1 MSNINKNMTN
11 SKKEA
16 LMKAKQVRL
25 EQRQYIADKIQ
36 PEMPGFSL
44 SNLMSVRKRIIALKE
59 QGVDMYRIRCFGSE
73 RQVKSTNQVGRT
85 KMIKVKVMNVAAF
98 NKFASILLVNKEML
112 TWFKEVTHEPTWEN
126 FFVDIAKLSKKKNCI
141 ETWSA
146 AEWHVVRNRYTST
159 VELVNSLSV
168 KFLGAPMGEVAIKT
182 CEVTALFNKETYYF
196 RHVSPQQAWD
206 ECKDINSRYKGH
218 FCVGGGTYQEQMKSG
233 QYHGYIVDK
242 TVDAKTN
249 SYKDGNKFSFG
260 FVLTAGGGVSDWG
273 FGNENRWDGQEEQL
287 AKQVFGDAKLE
298 SGKPEEK
305 WIRMIL
311 KSWYKMRKMTYN
323 EWVSE
328 IERITK
334 FAETTDVHES
344 GEIASYAGRQEVITF
359 SKTGK
364 TCIQD
369 LRGGRS
375 IRNTYLCDK
384 GVFTVD
390 LVNRVAVTATGFVE
404 QAVPNAKKYQRFYLT
419 KNSRGTFA
427 YHMLRYLQL
436 FKANTSN
443 VMYAN
448 DLHGLANA
456 ESGTLWVDCNRP
468 DLNWGYFDD
477 EYRQKWETT
486 EYGFLP
492 HLAGL
497 SFPEFKARYQAE
509 VEETKALRAV
519 YSIKTKL
526 PMTTS
531 EMLAQADMFNIIDMN
546 LHLSMVETEMSDN
559 MKNCSS
565 RKQSDFQEMAKKLF
579 FDFGYDWMKTKCGF
593 MLVHPEV
600 AKANPHRM
608 MTVKERAM
616 LNDTDVNSKHGSTRE
631 GWDSGFKMETV
642 SVANIPETAIRR
654 TSEVHEW

>member
-1 MSNINKNMTN
+1 MGNMTN
-11 SKKEA
+11 NKKEA
-16 LMKAKQVRL
+16 LMKAKQMRL
-25 EQRQYIADKIQ
+25 EQRQYIANEIQ

-73 RQVKSTNQVGRT
+73 RHVKYSPPTGRT
-85 KMIKVKVMNVAAF
+85 RIIKVKVMNVAAF
-98 NKFASILLVNKEML
+98 NKFASILLANKEMMA
-112 TWFKEVTHEPTWEN
+112 WFKEVTHEPTWET
-126 FFVDIAKLSKKKNCI
+126 FFQDIAKLAKKKNVI

-168 KFLGAPMGEVAIKT
+168 KFLGAVIGEASLKT

-196 RHVSPQQAWD
+196 RWVNPQQAWD

-242 TVDAKTN
+242 TVDAKTGTDGN
-249 SYKDGNKFSFG
+249 GNKFSFG

-287 AKQVFGDAKLE
+287 AKQVFGDAKLNPN
-298 SGKPEEK
+298 GPEEK

-311 KSWYKMRKMTYN
+311 TSWYKMRKMTYN

-334 FAETTDVHES
+334 FAETTDVYES
-344 GEIASYAGRQEVITF
+344 GEIAHFGKREKVLTW

-369 LRGGRS
+369 LANGRAV
-375 IRNTYLCDK
+375 RNTYLCDK
-384 GVFTVD
+384 GVFKVE
-390 LVNRVAVTATGFVE
+390 LLNRVVVTATGFVE
-404 QAVPNAKKYQRFYLT
+404 QAVPKAKKYQRFYLT
-419 KNSRGTFA
+419 NVDSTTQA

-436 FKANTSN
+436 FKAGDSN
-443 VMYAN
+443 GMYAY
-448 DLHGLANA
+448 DLHNLAN
-456 ESGTLWVDCNRP
+456 EQSGTLWTDCNRP
-468 DLNWGYFDD
+468 DLDWGYFED

-497 SFPEFKARYQAE
+497 SFPEFKARYHTE
-509 VEETKALRAV
+509 LVENKASRAV
-519 YSIKTKL
+519 YSLKTKL
-526 PMTTS
+526 PMANS
-531 EMLAQADMFNIIDMN
+531 ELRAQVHMFDRIDMN
-546 LHLSMVETEMSDN
+546 LRLCMVQTDASDN
-559 MKNCSS
+559 KKGSS
-565 RKQSDFQEMAKKLF
+565 RKQSAGLDLAEKLF

-593 MLVHPEV
+593 MLVHPEI

-608 MTVKERAM
+608 MTAEERAM
-616 LNDTDVNSKHGSTRE
+616 LNCVDCNSKHTSTRE

-642 SVANIPETAIRR
+642 SVGAPVLPVPRM
-654 TSEVHEW
+654 EVD